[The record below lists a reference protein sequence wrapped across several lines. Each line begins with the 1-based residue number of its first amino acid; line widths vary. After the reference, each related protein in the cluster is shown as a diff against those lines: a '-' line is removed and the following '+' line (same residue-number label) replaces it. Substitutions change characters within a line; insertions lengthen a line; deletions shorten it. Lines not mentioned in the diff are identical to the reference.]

1 MYVIYHHL
9 SAILTTETT
18 KVGRP
23 FLYGLM
29 IAGQEGVEQIL
40 KQTMADLHISLGLSG
55 WRELDDIR
63 GRREDVLVKLDF

>member
-1 MYVIYHHL
+1 M
-9 SAILTTETT
+9 
-18 KVGRP
+18 GRP

-55 WRELDDIR
+55 WKELDNIR
-63 GRREDVLVKLDF
+63 GRRDEVLVKLDF